1 MTLYIKNKEFPR
13 NGVNNFIIRNLV
25 ETKAY
30 VQIIE
35 LMNFCMNSDLKQIMI
50 FFNQNL
56 LNSSTDFHNFSDLNE
71 DLFQSDFI
79 DQKTVSLEILQ
90 EILVQNKNAHFSLY
104 QEYVNAGL
112 VPLVILLVQRIKN

>member
-1 MTLYIKNKEFPR
+1 MTLFIKNKEFPR
-13 NGVNNFIIRNLV
+13 NNVNNFIIRNLV